1 MDYLRSIIEFLNRD
15 SGAISALATVIY
27 AMATIT
33 LIFWTVKY
41 VRLTRSLATSSS
53 DQVNHIIQEQK
64 ERLEANRQGL
74 HELTKIILIILNK
87 LPNSKD
93 RATGLF
99 DVTLWT
105 EQDLIDMRHLARGL
119 GGNAIGNVFW
129 AIYHLND
136 IREHVLKVKQ
146 NRQGKDLTDFPWD
159 DYQGTLR
166 QAKKELSHL
175 LELL

>member
-1 MDYLRSIIEFLNRD
+1 MHNLKSIMEFLNQD
-15 SGAISALATVIY
+15 SGAISALAAVIY

-41 VRLTRSLATSSS
+41 VRLTRSLAASSS

-64 ERLEANRQGL
+64 ERLQANKRGL
-74 HELTKIILIILNK
+74 HELAKIILIVLNK
-87 LPNSKD
+87 LPNSKE
-93 RATGLF
+93 RAADLL

-105 EQDLIDMRHLARGL
+105 EQDLVDMRHLARGL
-119 GGNAIGNVFW
+119 GGDTLGNVFW
-129 AIYHLND
+129 AIYHLNE
-136 IREHVLKVKQ
+136 IREIVLKVRQ
-146 NRQGKDLTDFPWD
+146 NHPGKDWTEVQWS